1 MNLFDPLLI
10 ITILVLIFY
19 ALKYK
24 KIKLLYTFLRGI
36 FIFAFATKYAF
47 SFSVILT
54 SWHILDVETTIGSQF
69 LIGFGVGVFLIIYVI
84 RLAEY
89 IFSIINS
96 GKFSYLTYIS
106 NFIIVSLSVIIVV
119 TTSVFL
125 LMQVT
130 FIKKYSQTYINKSKT
145 YPYIRK
151 TYTNLFSTKF
161 VKTNIIARSPSFL

>member
-1 MNLFDPLLI
+1 MNLFDPILI

-24 KIKLLYTFLRGI
+24 KIKLLYTFLRGL
-36 FIFAFATKYAF
+36 FIFAFATKYTV
-47 SFSVILT
+47 SLSVVLT
-54 SWHILDVETTIGSQF
+54 SWHILDSESTIGSQF
-69 LIGFGVGVFLIIYVI
+69 LIGFGVGVFLIIFII

-89 IFSIINS
+89 IFSIINK
-96 GKFSYLTYIS
+96 GKYSYLTYIG

-130 FIKKYSQTYINKSKT
+130 FIKKYSQTYINNSKT
-145 YPYIRK
+145 YPCIRK

-161 VKTNIIARSPSFL
+161 VKTNIIARSPSLL